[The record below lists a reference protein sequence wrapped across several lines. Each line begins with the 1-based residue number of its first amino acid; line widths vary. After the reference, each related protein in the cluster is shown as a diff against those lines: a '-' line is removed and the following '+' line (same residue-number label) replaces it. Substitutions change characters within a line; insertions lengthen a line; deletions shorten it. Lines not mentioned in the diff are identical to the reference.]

1 VWKGGRGKE
10 EEEKKRKS
18 GALLCTGISRRVGS
32 LLVCVSG
39 VVRVRVESECI
50 KTGEE
55 RREREGKR
63 D

>member
-1 VWKGGRGKE
+1 MREEGKE
-10 EEEKKRKS
+10 EEKRKS

-39 VVRVRVESECI
+39 RMSPSRVRVY
-50 KTGEE
+50 KKLE
-55 RREREGKR
+55 RREIEGERERGKR